1 MGALPWHPTN
11 GVSGMKHSA
20 VTLADKYQVDS
31 DRYYLTGS
39 QALVRLP
46 LLQRQLDV
54 AAGLNTGGYVSGYRG
69 SPLGGVDI
77 QMWQARK
84 PLEAAHIHFRP
95 AVNEELAATAI
106 WGSQQ
111 LPLLPGAKYDGV
123 FAYWY
128 GKGPGVDRSGDVFRH
143 ANYAGTA
150 RHGGVLVMAGDDHGC
165 KSSTVPH
172 QSELALVAASMP
184 ILVPADVRDILEF
197 GLHGWAMSR
206 WSGRW
211 IGFKLVGDVM
221 DSSTSVEFDLADLRL
236 VLPDGPHPDVGIRA
250 SDIGGRIPIL
260 PLDQEA
266 RTFTTGLSEAQRYVR
281 TNGLDRTVLN
291 PIGARLG
298 VITAGKSYHDT
309 RQAFAD
315 LGLSAPPGV
324 RLLKLAL
331 TWPIDPETIR
341 RFAQGVEEIVV
352 VEEKAGL
359 IEQQIR
365 DILYDAPYR
374 PRVVG
379 KRDETGKPFLKP
391 YGEFTSTEIALAI
404 GARIARYADSEALQ
418 GQMARLRASVDAIA
432 QAEVAA
438 TRKPYFCSGCP
449 HNTSTKVI
457 DGSRALGG
465 IGCHTLAVWM
475 DRNTDS
481 FSQMGGEGVAWLGQ
495 APFTEE
501 NHVFANMGDGTYFHS
516 GYMAIRAAVANGAN
530 ITYKI
535 LFNDA
540 VAMTGGQPIDGIIT
554 VPQITRQVAAE
565 GAKAIVVVTD
575 EPDKYDSNAGFAP
588 GVTIHHRRDLDAV
601 AARLRDTPGCT
612 VLVYD
617 QTCASEKR
625 RRRKRGTFPDPAK
638 RVFINA
644 AVCEG
649 CGDCSRASNCLSVQ
663 PLETPLGT
671 KRAIDQSSCNKDFSC
686 VEGFCPSFVTVH
698 GAEPKKRA
706 QVTPED
712 FGLPIPALPRLGQ
725 PWNILVTG
733 IGGTGIV
740 TIGALIGMAAHLDGK
755 HVTVLDQT
763 GLSQKAGGVTSHIRL
778 AEDEGQLHGLKVS
791 RGGADLLLACDMV
804 VAASKDSLA
813 TYAQGV
819 THAVLNTH
827 ETPTGDFVLDT
838 TIRLPSAQLRRAI
851 AAAVGGEALDQL
863 DATAIATALM
873 GDSIATNPFLLGY
886 AWQKGLVPLTLE
898 SLLRAIELNGTAVE
912 ANKAAFTWGRC
923 AAMDLPRV
931 QAAAGLPTEKPEPP
945 TLDDLIATRA
955 AHLVQY
961 QNKRYARRYTSL
973 VARVRET
980 EGRIFSGATA
990 LTEAVAKGYHKLLAY
1005 KDEYEVARL
1014 YSTKEFRASLAD
1026 QFETP
1031 KRIEF
1036 HLAPPLLAKRDPH
1049 TGHLVKKTYGPWL
1062 LTAFGMLQRL
1072 RFLRG
1077 TRLDIFGRT
1086 EERQM
1091 ERDLIAEYEATIEEI
1106 LATLSPANI
1115 ATAVAL
1121 ASLPEQIKGFGH
1133 VKERNARLAAGER
1146 SRLLEKL
1153 RGGEKL
1159 PMAAE

>member
-1 MGALPWHPTN
+1 
-11 GVSGMKHSA
+11 MKHA
-20 VTLADKYQVDS
+20 AATLDDKYQVDS
-31 DRYYLTGS
+31 ERYFLTGS

-46 LLQRQLDV
+46 LLQRQLDQQ
-54 AAGLNTGGYVSGYRG
+54 AGLNTGGYISGYRG

-77 QMWQARK
+77 QMWTARK

-111 LPLLPGAKYDGV
+111 LPLLQGAKYDGV

-143 ANYAGTA
+143 ANYAGTT

-184 ILVPADVRDILEF
+184 ILVPADITDILEF

-206 WSGRW
+206 WCGRW
-211 IGFKLVGDVM
+211 VGFKLVGDVM
-221 DSSTSVEFDLADLRL
+221 DSSASVTFNLADFRIT
-236 VLPDGPHPDVGIRA
+236 LPEGPHPDAGLRA

-266 RTFTTGLSEAQRYVR
+266 RTFTTGLAEAQRYVR
-281 TNGLDRTVLN
+281 ANGLDRTILN

-298 VITAGKSYHDT
+298 VITAGKSYQDT

-315 LGLSAPPGV
+315 LGMPEPPGL

-331 TWPIDPETIR
+331 TWPIDPETLR
-341 RFAQGVEEIVV
+341 RFAQGLDEIIV

-359 IEQQIR
+359 IEQQVR
-365 DILYDAPYR
+365 DILYDAPHR
-374 PRVVG
+374 PRVLG
-379 KRDETGKPFLKP
+379 KRGPAGAPFLKSH
-391 YGEFTSTEIALAI
+391 GEFTSAEIALAI
-404 GARIARYADSEALQ
+404 GARLATFADSERLQ
-418 GQMARLRASVDAIA
+418 AHMARLRNSLDAIA
-432 QAEVAA
+432 AADIAA

-449 HNTSTKVI
+449 HNTSTRVI

-540 VAMTGGQPIDGIIT
+540 VAMTGGQPVDGTIS

-565 GAKAIVVVTD
+565 GVKTIVVVTD
-575 EPDKYDSNAGFAP
+575 EPDKYEANAGFAP
-588 GVTIHHRRDLDAV
+588 GVEIHHRRDMEQV

-625 RRRKRGTFPDPAK
+625 RRRKRGTFPDPA
-638 RVFINA
+638 RRTFINA

-663 PLETPLGT
+663 PLETQFGT
-671 KRAIDQSSCNKDFSC
+671 KRVIDQSSCNKDFSC
-686 VEGFCPSFVTVH
+686 VEGFCPSFVTLH

-706 QVTPED
+706 RVSPED
-712 FGLPIPALPRLGQ
+712 FGLPTPALPDLRQ

-778 AEDEGQLHGLKVS
+778 AEHEEHLHGLKVS
-791 RGGADLLLACDMV
+791 RMGADLLLACDMV

-813 TYAQGV
+813 TYAHGV
-819 THAVLNTH
+819 THAVVNTH

-838 TIRLPSAQLRRAI
+838 TIRLPGAALRRAI
-851 AAAVGGEALDQL
+851 AQTIGEHATDQF

-923 AAMDLPRV
+923 AAADLPRV
-931 QAAAGLPTEKPEPP
+931 QAAAGLSTTRPEPV
-945 TLDDLIATRA
+945 TLDAIIATRA
-955 AHLVQY
+955 EHLVQY
-961 QNKRYARRYTSL
+961 QNKRYARRYTTL
-973 VARVRET
+973 VAHVREI
-980 EGRIFSGATA
+980 EGRMFSGSTA
-990 LTEAVAKGYHKLLAY
+990 LTEAVARGYHKLLAY

-1014 YSTKEFRASLAD
+1014 YSTPAFKASLAD
-1026 QFETP
+1026 QFDTP
-1031 KRIEF
+1031 RKIEI

-1049 TGHLVKKTYGPWL
+1049 TGQLVKKTYGPWM
-1062 LTAFGMLQRL
+1062 LTAFSVLQHF
-1072 RFLRG
+1072 RFLRN

-1086 EERQM
+1086 EERHM
-1091 ERDLIAEYEATIEEI
+1091 ERALITEYEATIETI
-1106 LATLSPANI
+1106 LAHLSAQNL

-1121 ASLPEQIKGFGH
+1121 ASLPEKIKGYGH
-1133 VKERNARLAAGER
+1133 VKERNARTAATER
-1146 SRLLEKL
+1146 TRLLERL
-1153 RGGEKL
+1153 TG
-1159 PMAAE
+1159 PAQAMAAE

>member
-1 MGALPWHPTN
+1 
-11 GVSGMKHSA
+11 MKHSA
-20 VTLADKYQVDS
+20 VTLDDKYQVDS
-31 DRYYLTGS
+31 DRYFLTGS

-46 LLQRQLDV
+46 LLQRQLDQQ
-54 AAGLNTGGYVSGYRG
+54 AGLNTAGYISGYRG

-84 PLEAAHIHFRP
+84 RIEEAHIIFRP
-95 AVNEELAATAI
+95 GVNEELAATAI
-106 WGSQQ
+106 WGTQQ
-111 LPLLPGAKYDGV
+111 LPHLQAAKYDGV

-150 RHGGVLVMAGDDHGC
+150 RHGGVLAMAGDDHGC

-172 QSELALVAASMP
+172 QSELALTAALMP

-211 IGFKLVGDVM
+211 VGFKLVGDVM
-221 DSSTSVEFDLADLRL
+221 DSSTSVAFDLADLRM
-236 VLPDGPHPDVGIRA
+236 VLPEGPHPDAGLRM
-250 SDIGGRIPIL
+250 SDLGGRIPIL

-266 RTFTTGLSEAQRYVR
+266 RVVNLGLPEAQRYAR
-281 TNGLDRTVLN
+281 ANGLDRTVLN

-298 VITAGKSYHDT
+298 IITAGKSYHDT

-315 LGLSAPPGV
+315 LGMPEPPGT

-331 TWPIDPETIR
+331 TWPVDPETIR
-341 RFAQGVEEIVV
+341 KFARGLEEIIV
-352 VEEKAGL
+352 VEEKHPL
-359 IEQQIR
+359 VEQQIR
-365 DILYDAPYR
+365 DILYDAPDR
-374 PRVVG
+374 PRVLG
-379 KRDETGKPFLKP
+379 KRGAEGQPFLKAH
-391 YGEFTSTEIALAI
+391 GEFTSAEIALAL
-404 GARIARYADSEALQ
+404 ASRIARFADSESLQ
-418 GQMARLRASVDAIA
+418 AHTARLRENLDAIA
-432 QAEVAA
+432 KAEVAA
-438 TRKPYFCSGCP
+438 SRKPYFCSGCP

-481 FSQMGGEGVAWLGQ
+481 FSQMGGEGVAWSGQ

-516 GYMAIRAAVANGAN
+516 GYMAVRASVAAGVN

-540 VAMTGGQPIDGIIT
+540 VAMTGGQPVDGPISVPIIS
-554 VPQITRQVAAE
+554 RQVAAE
-565 GAKAIVVVTD
+565 GAKAVVIVTD
-575 EPDKYDSNAGFAP
+575 EPEKYDDVKDLAP
-588 GVTIHHRRDLDAV
+588 GTEVHHRRDIDAV
-601 AARLRDTPGCT
+601 ARRLRDTPGCT
-612 VLVYD
+612 VLIYD

-638 RVFINA
+638 RAFINQ

-649 CGDCSRASNCLSVQ
+649 CGDCSKASNCLSVQ
-663 PLETPLGT
+663 PVETPLGT
-671 KRAIDQSSCNKDFSC
+671 KRTIDQSTCNKDFSC
-686 VEGFCPSFVTVH
+686 VEGFCPSFVTIH
-698 GAEPKKRA
+698 GAEPKKPAR
-706 QVTPED
+706 VTPED
-712 FGLPIPALPRLGQ
+712 FNLPLPPQRHLDQ

-778 AEDEGQLHGLKVS
+778 ANSAEKLHGLKVS
-791 RGGADLLLACDMV
+791 RMGADLLLACDMV

-838 TIRLPSAQLRRAI
+838 TIRLPGLQLRRSIAQAI
-851 AAAVGGEALDQL
+851 GSEAIDQF

-886 AWQKGLVPLTLE
+886 AWQKGLVPLTLD
-898 SLLRAIELNGTAVE
+898 SLLRTIELNGTAVD

-923 AAMDLPRV
+923 AAHDLARV
-931 QAAAGLPTEKPEPP
+931 QTAAGLSTEKPEPA
-945 TLDDLIATRA
+945 TLDDIIATRE

-961 QNKRYARRYTSL
+961 QSKRYARRYRAL
-973 VARVRET
+973 VERVRET
-980 EGRIFSGATA
+980 EGRMFSGNTA
-990 LTEAVAKGYHKLLAY
+990 LTEAVAKGYHRVLAY

-1014 YSTKEFRASLAD
+1014 YAAPEFKASLAA
-1026 QFETP
+1026 QFENP

-1036 HLAPPLLAKRDPH
+1036 HLAPPLLARRDPH
-1049 TGHLVKKTYGPWL
+1049 TGQMIKKTYGPWM
-1062 LTAFGMLQRL
+1062 LTAFGILQHFRI
-1072 RFLRG
+1072 LRG
-1077 TRLDIFGRT
+1077 TRLDLFGRT

-1091 ERDLIAEYEATIEEI
+1091 ERALIPEYEATINDI
-1106 LATLSPANI
+1106 LAHLSPKTL
-1115 ATAVAL
+1115 ATATAL
-1121 ASLPEQIKGFGH
+1121 AALPETIRGYGH
-1133 VKERNARLAAGER
+1133 VKERNARTAAAER
-1146 SRLLEKL
+1146 TRLLEKL
-1153 RGGEKL
+1153 HGTA
-1159 PMAAE
+1159 PQPAMAAE

>member
-1 MGALPWHPTN
+1 
-11 GVSGMKHSA
+11 MKHSA
-20 VTLADKYQVDS
+20 VTLDDKYRTDS
-31 DRYYLTGS
+31 DRYFLTGS

-54 AAGLNTGGYVSGYRG
+54 AAGLNTAGYISGYRG

-77 QMWQARK
+77 QMWQAKKRI
-84 PLEAAHIHFRP
+84 EAAHIVFRP
-95 AVNEELAATAI
+95 GVNEELAATAI
-106 WGSQQ
+106 WGTQQ
-111 LPLLPGAKYDGV
+111 LPHLQAAKYDGV

-172 QSELALVAASMP
+172 QSELALTAALMP
-184 ILVPADVRDILEF
+184 ILVPSDISDILEF

-221 DSSTSVEFDLADLRL
+221 DSSTSVAFDLPDFRIT
-236 VLPDGPHPDVGIRA
+236 LPEGPHPDAGLRM
-250 SDIGGRIPIL
+250 SDLGGRIPAL

-266 RTFTTGLSEAQRYVR
+266 RVVNIGLPEAQRYAR
-281 TNGLDRTVLN
+281 ANGLDRTVLN

-298 VITAGKSYHDT
+298 IITAGKSYHDT

-315 LGLSAPPGV
+315 LGMPEPPGT

-331 TWPIDPETIR
+331 TWPVDPETVR
-341 RFAQGVEEIVV
+341 KFARGLEEIIV
-352 VEEKAGL
+352 VEEKHPL
-359 IEQQIR
+359 IEQQVR
-365 DILYDAPYR
+365 DILYDAPDR
-374 PRVVG
+374 PRVLG
-379 KRDETGKPFLKP
+379 KRGAEGQPFLKAH
-391 YGEFTSTEIALAI
+391 GEFTSAEIALAI
-404 GARIARYADSEALQ
+404 GTRIARFADSEKLQ
-418 GQMARLRASVDAIA
+418 SHTARLRDNLDAIA
-432 QAEVAA
+432 KAEVAA
-438 TRKPYFCSGCP
+438 ARKPYFCSGCP
-449 HNTSTKVI
+449 HNSSTKVI

-481 FSQMGGEGVAWLGQ
+481 FSQMGGEGVAWSGQ

-516 GYMAIRAAVANGAN
+516 GYMAVRASVAAGVN

-540 VAMTGGQPIDGIIT
+540 VAMTGGQPVDGPIS
-554 VPQITRQVAAE
+554 VPIITRQVAAE
-565 GAKAIVVVTD
+565 GARAIIVVTD
-575 EPDKYDSNAGFAP
+575 EPEKYDDVKDLAP
-588 GVTIHHRRDLDAV
+588 GTEVHHRSELDAISR
-601 AARLRDTPGCT
+601 RLRDTPGCT
-612 VLVYD
+612 VIIYD

-638 RVFINA
+638 RTFINQ

-663 PLETPLGT
+663 PVETPLGT
-671 KRAIDQSSCNKDFSC
+671 KRTIDQSTCNKDFSC
-686 VEGFCPSFVTVH
+686 TDGFCPSFVTVH

-706 QVTPED
+706 RVAPED
-712 FGLPIPALPRLGQ
+712 FNLPLPPQRRLDQ

-778 AEDEGQLHGLKVS
+778 AENAGKLHGLKVS
-791 RGGADLLLACDMV
+791 RMGADLLLACDMV

-838 TIRLPSAQLRRAI
+838 TTRLPSLQLRRSIAQAI
-851 AAAVGGEALDQL
+851 GTEALDQF

-886 AWQKGLVPLTLE
+886 AWQKGLVPLTLD
-898 SLLRAIELNGTAVE
+898 SLLRAIELNGTGVE

-923 AAMDLPRV
+923 AAHNLARV
-931 QAAAGLPTEKPEPP
+931 QTAAGLSTEKPEPA
-945 TLDDLIATRA
+945 TLDDIIATRE

-961 QNKRYARRYTSL
+961 QSKRYARRYRAL
-973 VARVRET
+973 VDRVLET
-980 EGRIFSGATA
+980 EGRMFSGNTA

-1014 YSTKEFRASLAD
+1014 YASKEFKASLAA
-1026 QFETP
+1026 QFEEP

-1036 HLAPPLLAKRDPH
+1036 HLAPPLLARRDPH
-1049 TGHLVKKTYGPWL
+1049 TGQMIKKTYGPWM
-1062 LTAFGMLQRL
+1062 LTAFGLLQHL

-1077 TRLDIFGRT
+1077 TRLDLFGRT
-1086 EERQM
+1086 EERHM
-1091 ERDLIAEYEATIEEI
+1091 ERDLITEYETTVEDILQHLAPAT
-1106 LATLSPANI
+1106 LAT
-1115 ATAVAL
+1115 ATAL
-1121 ASLPEQIKGFGH
+1121 AALPEKIRGFGH
-1133 VKERNARLAAGER
+1133 VKERNARTAATER
-1146 SRLLEKL
+1146 TRLLEKL
-1153 RGGEKL
+1153 HVTAPK
-1159 PMAAE
+1159 PAMAAQ

>member
-1 MGALPWHPTN
+1 
-11 GVSGMKHSA
+11 MKHSA
-20 VTLADKYQVDS
+20 VTLDDKYQVGS
-31 DRYYLTGS
+31 DRYFLTGS

-46 LLQRQLDV
+46 LLQRELDV
-54 AAGLNTGGYVSGYRG
+54 AAGLNTAGYISGYRG

-77 QMWQARK
+77 QMWQAKKRI
-84 PLEAAHIHFRP
+84 EAAHIVFRP
-95 AVNEELAATAI
+95 GVNEELAATAI
-106 WGSQQ
+106 WGTQQ
-111 LPLLPGAKYDGV
+111 LPHLRGAKYDGV

-143 ANYAGTA
+143 ANYAGTD
-150 RHGGVLVMAGDDHGC
+150 RNGGVLAMAGDDHGC

-172 QSELALVAASMP
+172 QSELALMAASMP
-184 ILVPADVRDILEF
+184 ILVPADIADILDF

-221 DSSTSVEFDLADLRL
+221 DSSASVAFELNDFRIR
-236 VLPDGPHPDVGIRA
+236 LPDGPHPDAGLRVA
-250 SDIGGRIPIL
+250 DLGGRIPAL

-266 RTFTTGLSEAQRYVR
+266 RTVALGLPAAQAYARA
-281 TNGLDRTVLN
+281 NGLDRTILN

-298 VITAGKSYHDT
+298 IVTAGKSYQDT

-315 LGLSAPPGV
+315 LGMAEPPGV

-331 TWPIDPETIR
+331 TWPVDPETIR
-341 RFAQGVEEIVV
+341 RFARGLDEIIV
-352 VEEKAGL
+352 VEEKSPL
-359 IEQQIR
+359 IETQLR
-365 DILYDAPYR
+365 DILYDAPDR
-374 PRVVG
+374 PRILG
-379 KRDETGKPFLKP
+379 KRDAQGQPYLKAH
-391 YGEFTSTEIALAI
+391 GEFSATEIALAL
-404 GARIARYADSEALQ
+404 APRIAQYADSESLRAHTT
-418 GQMARLRASVDAIA
+418 RLRDNQDAIA
-432 QAEVAA
+432 RAEVAA
-438 TRKPYFCSGCP
+438 ARKPYFCSGCP

-475 DRNTDS
+475 DRSTDS
-481 FSQMGGEGVAWLGQ
+481 FSQMGGEGAAWSGQ

-501 NHVFANMGDGTYFHS
+501 NHVFANMGDGTYYHS
-516 GYMAIRAAVANGAN
+516 GAMAIRAAVASGVN
-530 ITYKI
+530 ITYRI

-540 VAMTGGQPIDGIIT
+540 VAMTGGQPVDGPIN
-554 VPQITRQVAAE
+554 VPMITRQVKAE
-565 GAKAIVVVTD
+565 GAVTVVVVTD
-575 EPDKYDSNAGFAP
+575 EPEKYEDVTDLAP
-588 GVTIHHRRDLDAV
+588 GTEVHHRHELDQV
-601 AARLRDTPGCT
+601 SRRLRDTPGCT

-638 RVFINA
+638 RSFINA

-671 KRAIDQSSCNKDFSC
+671 KRVIDQSTCNKDFSC
-686 VEGFCPSFVTVH
+686 VDGFCPSFVTVH

-706 QVTPED
+706 RVTPED
-712 FGLPIPALPRLGQ
+712 FGLPIPQPAPLDR

-778 AEDEGQLHGLKVS
+778 AASAASLHGLKVN
-791 RGGADLLLACDMV
+791 RMGADLLLACDMV

-813 TYAQGV
+813 TYASGV

-838 TIRLPSAQLRRAI
+838 TTRLPSAQLRRSI
-851 AAAVGGEALDQL
+851 AAAIGSEAIDQF
-863 DATAIATALM
+863 DATAIATNLM

-886 AWQKGLVPLTLE
+886 AWQKGHIPLSLD

-912 ANKAAFTWGRC
+912 ANKAAFAWGRC
-923 AAMDLPRV
+923 AAHDLARV
-931 QAAAGLPTEKPEPP
+931 HAAAGLATETPEPP
-945 TLDDLIATRA
+945 TLDDIIATRA
-955 AHLVQY
+955 AHLTQY
-961 QNKRYARRYTSL
+961 QSRRYARRYTAL
-973 VARVRET
+973 VARVREA
-980 EGRIFSGATA
+980 EGRLTSGGTA

-1014 YSTKEFRASLAD
+1014 YASKEFRAQLAE
-1026 QFETP
+1026 QFEDP

-1049 TGHLVKKTYGPWL
+1049 TGHLVKQTYGPWL
-1062 LTAFGMLQRL
+1062 LTAFGLLQRL
-1072 RFLRG
+1072 RVLRG

-1086 EERQM
+1086 EERHM
-1091 ERDLIAEYEATIEEI
+1091 ERALITEYEATIETI
-1106 LATLSPANI
+1106 LAHLTPATL
-1115 ATAVAL
+1115 ATATAL
-1121 ASLPEQIKGFGH
+1121 AALPDKIRGFGH
-1133 VKERNARLAAGER
+1133 VKERNARAAAAER
-1146 SRLLEKL
+1146 TRLLEKL
-1153 RGGEKL
+1153 EGSA
-1159 PMAAE
+1159 PVPAMAAE

>member
-1 MGALPWHPTN
+1 
-11 GVSGMKHSA
+11 MKHST
-20 VTLADKYQVDS
+20 VTLDDKYQVGS
-31 DRYYLTGS
+31 DRFFLTGS

-54 AAGLNTGGYVSGYRG
+54 AAGLNTAGYISGYRG

-77 QMWQARK
+77 QMWTARK
-84 PLEAAHIHFRP
+84 RIEEAHIVFRP
-95 AVNEELAATAI
+95 GVNEELAATAI
-106 WGSQQ
+106 WGTQQ
-111 LPLLPGAKYDGV
+111 LPHLQSAKYDGV

-172 QSELALVAASMP
+172 QSELALTAAHMP
-184 ILVPADVRDILEF
+184 ILVPSDITDILQF

-221 DSSTSVEFDLADLRL
+221 DSSASVAFDLPDFRII
-236 VLPDGPHPDVGIRA
+236 LPDGPHPDAGLRL
-250 SDIGGRIPIL
+250 SDVGGRIPAL

-266 RTFTTGLSEAQRYVR
+266 RTIAIGLPEAQRYAR
-281 TNGLDRTVLN
+281 ANGLDRTILN

-298 VITAGKSYHDT
+298 IVTSGKSYHDT

-315 LGLSAPPGV
+315 LGMPEPPGV

-341 RFAQGVEEIVV
+341 KFARGLEEIVV
-352 VEEKAGL
+352 VEEKHPL

-365 DILYDAPYR
+365 DILYDAPDR
-374 PRVVG
+374 PRVLG
-379 KRDETGKPFLKP
+379 KRNADGTTMLKAH
-391 YGEFTSTEIALAI
+391 GEFSSAEIALAI
-404 GARIARYADSEALQ
+404 APRIARYADSEKLQ
-418 GQMARLRASVDAIA
+418 AHAARLRDNLDAIA
-432 QAEVAA
+432 KAEVAA
-438 TRKPYFCSGCP
+438 LRRPYFCSGCP
-449 HNTSTKVI
+449 HNSSTKVI

-481 FSQMGGEGVAWLGQ
+481 FSQMGGEGVAWSGQ

-516 GYMAIRAAVANGAN
+516 GYMAVRASVAAGVN

-540 VAMTGGQPIDGIIT
+540 VAMTGGQPVDGQIS
-554 VPQITRQVAAE
+554 VPHISRQVAAE
-565 GAKAIVVVTD
+565 GAKAIIVVTD
-575 EPDKYDSNAGFAP
+575 EPEKYDDVKDLAP
-588 GVTIHHRRDLDAV
+588 GTEVHHRRDLDLISR
-601 AARLRDTPGCT
+601 RLRDTPGCT
-612 VLVYD
+612 VIIYD

-638 RVFINA
+638 RSFINA

-663 PLETPLGT
+663 PLETELGT
-671 KRAIDQSSCNKDFSC
+671 KRVIDQSTCNKDFSC
-686 VEGFCPSFVTVH
+686 TDGFCPSFVTVH

-706 QVTPED
+706 RVTPEAFD
-712 FGLPIPALPRLGQ
+712 LPLPATPALTR

-778 AEDEGQLHGLKVS
+778 SESESNLHGLKVS
-791 RGGADLLLACDMV
+791 RMGADLLLACDMV

-819 THAVLNTH
+819 THAVLNTY
-827 ETPTGDFVLDT
+827 ETPSGDFVLDT
-838 TIRLPSAQLRRAI
+838 TIRLPSVQLRRSIAQAI
-851 AAAVGGEALDQL
+851 GQSALDQF

-886 AWQKGLVPLTLE
+886 AFQKGLVPLSLD

-923 AAMDLPRV
+923 AAHDLARV
-931 QAAAGLPTEKPEPP
+931 QTAAGLSTEKPEPA
-945 TLDDLIATRA
+945 TLEDIIATRE
-955 AHLVQY
+955 AHLVAY
-961 QNKRYARRYTSL
+961 QSKRYARRYRAL
-973 VARVRET
+973 VDRVREV
-980 EGRIFSGATA
+980 EGRMFSGNTA
-990 LTEAVAKGYHKLLAY
+990 LTEAVARGYHKLLAY

-1014 YSTKEFRASLAD
+1014 YASPEFKAALAA
-1026 QFETP
+1026 QFEDP
-1031 KRIEF
+1031 KRLEF
-1036 HLAPPLLAKRDPH
+1036 HLAPPLLAQRDPH
-1049 TGHLVKKTYGPWL
+1049 TGQMIKKTYGPWMLKAFSL
-1062 LTAFGMLQRL
+1062 LQHFRI
-1072 RFLRG
+1072 LRG
-1077 TRLDIFGRT
+1077 TRLDLFGRT
-1086 EERQM
+1086 EERHM
-1091 ERDLIAEYEATIEEI
+1091 ERALITEYEATVEDI
-1106 LATLSPANI
+1106 LAHLTPATLS
-1115 ATAVAL
+1115 TAVSL
-1121 ASLPEQIKGFGH
+1121 ASLPDKIRGFGH
-1133 VKERNARLAAGER
+1133 VKERNARTAATER
-1146 SRLLEKL
+1146 TRLLEKL
-1153 RGGEKL
+1153 HGPAPK
-1159 PMAAE
+1159 PAMAAE